1 MVNYKVLIGL
11 GLCLFLLAF
20 GFARLGYFGAAK
32 SGSSGNRKP
41 DYGLAANKLKSGND
55 KMNDM
60 LKEMVGQDSRLSQE
74 QKNKLMKML
83 NDPSKRGMILNKA
96 MPKRNM
102 SVFEQ
107 IMSIF
112 GFGPQPKKYNSKHK

>member
-1 MVNYKVLIGL
+1 M
-11 GLCLFLLAF
+11 FLLAF
-20 GFARLGYFGAAK
+20 GFARLGYFGTAK
-32 SGSSGNRKP
+32 ADRVRAGAVYSHQ
-41 DYGLAANKLKSGND
+41 KSGND

-60 LKEMVGQDSRLSQE
+60 IKERIGKDSRLSQE

-83 NDPSKRGMILNKA
+83 SDPSKRGMILNKA

-112 GFGPQPKKYNSKHK
+112 GFGPQQKKYNNKYR

>member
-11 GLCLFLLAF
+11 GICLFLLAF
-20 GFARLGYFGAAK
+20 GFARLGYFGTAK
-32 SGSSGNRKP
+32 ADKRKAGAG
-41 DYGLAANKLKSGND
+41 YSYQKSGND

-60 LKEMVGQDSRLSQE
+60 IKERIGQDSRLSQE

-96 MPKRNM
+96 MPKRDM